1 MWRKPNESA
10 KPGSEPSAPNANPAA
25 PIATNIGEVGQ
36 SPAPVTHSAPPQSSS
51 AHPATH
57 APVASH
63 TDSRIPSGIKING
76 QISGNV
82 DLFIDGAVKGSIRL
96 PGARLTVGP
105 QGNVEAD
112 LEAAEVFVEGVVTGN
127 IKAADKAHF
136 GPASRTKG
144 SIAAPRIGIQEGA
157 RLSGKV
163 DMTAPGKPAT
173 TTSPAPAQVPA
184 ISSAST
190 QPSTAPAESPVAS
203 PVSSTSPA
211 SDKGSALASA
221 VQQRQSKTPVGAV
234 SEK

>member
-10 KPGSEPSAPNANPAA
+10 KPGSDSSTPSSNPAA
-25 PIATNIGEVGQ
+25 PVATNMGEVGQ
-36 SPAPVTHSAPPQSSS
+36 APAPVTHSAPPQSSPT
-51 AHPATH
+51 PAAMHT
-57 APVASH
+57 PVASR

-82 DLFIDGAVKGSIRL
+82 DLFIDGVVKGSIRL

-112 LEAAEVFVEGVVTGN
+112 LEASEVFIEGVVTGN

-144 SIAAPRIGIQEGA
+144 GIVAPRIGIQEGA

-163 DMTAPGKPAT
+163 DMTAPVAAPTASKAAAPIV
-173 TTSPAPAQVPA
+173 PAPSP
-184 ISSAST
+184 
-190 QPSTAPAESPVAS
+190 QPSTAPAAPAT
-203 PVSSTSPA
+203 PSTSSSQVPVLAPVVEQRPSKAPA
-211 SDKGSALASA
+211 
-221 VQQRQSKTPVGAV
+221 PVGAAA
-234 SEK
+234 EK